1 MISPPP
7 CSQAQEMGPRVTS
20 AFTAVGIGWTCA
32 VQLLANGRNQD
43 VKCEDFHTTLHSERS
58 ELLMI
63 DLCQRK
69 AHMTWSEV
77 TEGRPQVASE
87 DARTQRM
94 KHREL
99 QSPGVGAL

>member
-1 MISPPP
+1 MR
-7 CSQAQEMGPRVTS
+7 C
-20 AFTAVGIGWTCA
+20 TAAGEWEKPE
-32 VQLLANGRNQD
+32 
-43 VKCEDFHTTLHSERS
+43 VKCNDFHTTLHSERS

-69 AHMTWSEV
+69 AHMTRSEV
-77 TEGRPQVASE
+77 THYHEAEGRPQVASE

-99 QSPGVGAL
+99 QSPGAGAL

>member
-1 MISPPP
+1 
-7 CSQAQEMGPRVTS
+7 
-20 AFTAVGIGWTCA
+20 
-32 VQLLANGRNQD
+32 
-43 VKCEDFHTTLHSERS
+43 
-58 ELLMI
+58 
-63 DLCQRK
+63 
-69 AHMTWSEV
+69 MTWSEV